1 MAIFT
6 AQREECMSGIE
17 VLVITA
23 DSTTSEAVLSPWDD
37 GIVHV
42 SSSTMEG
49 MRLLD
54 NASVDVVALDFNGE
68 IDNLECAL
76 SDIRDLTPTAA
87 LIVLCEKEQVKE
99 ITESEISAS
108 IFRILP
114 KPLAISQS
122 QSVFKSA
129 YSHHLELEARQASGE
144 NLAIP
149 LALEEQPS
157 QLKYLFFLCLITFA
171 VWFMYDSFNEAD
183 DREHLAEVVIKN
195 PQNRSLEMSSQ
206 ADDQLKQLYRQAQI
220 SANAF
225 QLQSAAILYD
235 QILKIDPYDGDAL
248 TGHESIKELLTERVE
263 IAISNNNPL
272 DAQIQLDELTK
283 LYPDHRLITDLSAKL
298 LQRNQ
303 STTALLPVT
312 SAIDSAT
319 KITSPNSVSNNIE
332 NQTESTLTS
341 ESIYP
346 VINQTL
352 QDSNDDEIVLPLNPV
367 FAKIDTA
374 LESSADD
381 KLPTSD
387 AFRLLLAKV
396 NVDPLS
402 PQYAERLDELQ
413 QRIHTFGLSLINE
426 GHSDKLATLT
436 QEIRSF
442 PSMASL
448 ADSLDQT
455 MLTTSQSI
463 VNDSSITPS
472 SVEIQPPAAPNSM
485 SVIAASSKIIP
496 AVKISGSNP
505 KYPKNAER
513 RGIEGLVELEFTITR
528 MGQVTS
534 VSITRTN
541 PEGIFD
547 EAAITAVLS
556 WRYQPRL
563 IDSQPVS
570 ERKQVRLSFRL

>member
-1 MAIFT
+1 MVIFT

-23 DSTTSEAVLSPWDD
+23 DSTTSEVVLSPWDD

-49 MRLLD
+49 MRLLN

-68 IDNLECAL
+68 IDNLEFAL

-99 ITESEISAS
+99 ISESEISAS

-114 KPLAISQS
+114 KPLMISQS
-122 QSVFKSA
+122 QSAFNSA

-157 QLKYLFFLCLITFA
+157 QLKYLFCLCLITFVA
-171 VWFMYDSFNEAD
+171 WFIYDMFNEAD
-183 DREHLAEVVIKN
+183 DREHLAEVMIKN
-195 PQNRSLEMSSQ
+195 PQNRSLEMSSEV
-206 ADDQLKQLYRQAQI
+206 DDQLEQLYRQAQK
-220 SANAF
+220 SANAL

-235 QILKIDPYDGDAL
+235 QILKFDAYDEDAL

-263 IAISNNNPL
+263 IAISNNNLL

-283 LYPDHRLITDLSAKL
+283 LYPDHSLITDLSAKL

-303 STTALLPVT
+303 STPVLLPAN

-319 KITSPNSVSNNIE
+319 KITSANSVSNNIE
-332 NQTESTLTS
+332 NQ
-341 ESIYP
+341 
-346 VINQTL
+346 
-352 QDSNDDEIVLPLNPV
+352 
-367 FAKIDTA
+367 
-374 LESSADD
+374 
-381 KLPTSD
+381 
-387 AFRLLLAKV
+387 
-396 NVDPLS
+396 
-402 PQYAERLDELQ
+402 
-413 QRIHTFGLSLINE
+413 
-426 GHSDKLATLT
+426 
-436 QEIRSF
+436 
-442 PSMASL
+442 MASL

-455 MLTTSQSI
+455 MLITSRSI
-463 VNDSSITPS
+463 VNDSSIMPS
-472 SVEIQPPAAPNSM
+472 TVEIQSPAAPNWV

-534 VSITRTN
+534 VSITRNN

-563 IDSQPVS
+563 INSQPVS